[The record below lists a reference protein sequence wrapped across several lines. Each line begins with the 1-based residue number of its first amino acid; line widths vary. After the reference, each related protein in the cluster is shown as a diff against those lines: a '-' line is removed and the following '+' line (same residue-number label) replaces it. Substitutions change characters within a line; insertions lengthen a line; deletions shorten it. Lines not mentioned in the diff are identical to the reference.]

1 MKELISP
8 NQAAKALG
16 VSEASLKRW
25 CDKGLLPVIRTA
37 GGHRRIPIHG
47 VLQFIRQQGA
57 DLVSPEVL
65 GLPPATGRSGHSL
78 DRVRDLVR
86 TALEAGDEPQCERL
100 IFNLYLSGHATHQ
113 VFDRVVGEAFHQ
125 IGHRWS
131 HGDVEVYEERRG
143 VEVALRVLFHLR
155 QALPVAPES
164 APLAIGGTL
173 GGDPYALPTG
183 MAEIALREAG
193 WRAQS
198 YGTNH
203 PVETLCKAI
212 EEVRPRLFWLSVSAF
227 PGGDQ
232 FLTEYQQLQKV
243 AETNRVALAVGGRA
257 LDSALRERM
266 SYSAYGDT
274 MGHLVAFARTLYQPD
289 KAAGTA
295 PENEG

>member
-57 DLVSPEVL
+57 DLVKPEVL

-78 DRVRDLVR
+78 DRVCGLVR
-86 TALEAGDEPQCERL
+86 AALEAGDESQCERL
-100 IFNLYLSGHATHQ
+100 VFNLYLSGHSTHQ
-113 VFDRVVGEAFHQ
+113 IFDRVIGEAFHQ
-125 IGHRWS
+125 IGDRWS

-155 QALPVAPES
+155 QALPGAPSS

-173 GGDPYALPTG
+173 SGDAYSLPTN
-183 MAEIALREAG
+183 MAEISLREAG
-193 WRAQS
+193 WRAQN

-203 PVETLCKAI
+203 PVATLCKAI

-227 PGGDQ
+227 PSREQ
-232 FLTEYQQLQKV
+232 FLADYGMLQE
-243 AETNRVALAVGGRA
+243 AAAAHRVALAVGGRD
-257 LDSALRERM
+257 LDASLREQM
-266 SYSAYGDT
+266 TYSAYCDT
-274 MGHLVAFARTLYQPD
+274 MGHLVSFAKTLVQHPD
-289 KAAGTA
+289 EQASAGD
-295 PENEG
+295 